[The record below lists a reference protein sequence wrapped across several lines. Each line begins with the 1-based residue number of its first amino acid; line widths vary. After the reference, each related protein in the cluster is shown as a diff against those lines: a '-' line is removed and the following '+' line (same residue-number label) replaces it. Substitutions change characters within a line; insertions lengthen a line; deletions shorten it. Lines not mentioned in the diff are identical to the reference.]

1 MLKGVESTPTTQ
13 KTDLLDDD
21 TSQRRSLSS
30 EHGSLAQKHL
40 HFFESG
46 SERLTE
52 QVTALNECYMQEKC
66 PAKCGSLCLVVNMWL
81 DGVR

>member
-1 MLKGVESTPTTQ
+1 MSAKMANRFIKMCLLGRNCLRGSMLKGVESTPTTQ

-40 HFFESG
+40 HF
-46 SERLTE
+46 
-52 QVTALNECYMQEKC
+52 
-66 PAKCGSLCLVVNMWL
+66 
-81 DGVR
+81 